1 MDQEFTHSEDE
12 EEVVDVADEAAP
24 FAEQESPVP
33 PPGPDEPEDED
44 GDEEEKEHG
53 TISSDLI
60 RGHINTIIL
69 RSLYDGD
76 KYGYAILEEI
86 ARKSHNQ
93 YQLKQ
98 PSLYSA
104 LKRLEKE
111 GYITSYWGG
120 TAGGGRRKYF
130 SLTDQGKEVAER
142 NLMEWEYSRAV
153 IDSLIS
159 DKDFDFSSPAPSP
172 VDMRVLRQSTSR
184 VPTGGNDEAADESE
198 VQEEL
203 AVSDTAEWDEPSQ
216 EPDETAEVPL
226 SPLPADAIA
235 DSMPDLMTDSEE
247 LPADETAE
255 PSSEETAP
263 EESAEYPADTAPADT
278 APEETLPD
286 ETPEPSEQPVSPA
299 YAAAEAGPAT
309 LSEPAPE
316 GNETDEMT
324 AAGEEAPAEATEA
337 TAPLPEDHPA
347 LLELQAKRA
356 AFEEEQRRARVEDA
370 ARLLPFLFAEGD
382 AGERRAAQPDEVG
395 EGADDQGDG
404 KDHAQARQ
412 GQPCGFLSST
422 IGPCSDLQ
430 RGVRHVSIDS
440 FRCILGFR
448 NMKLQQ
454 TGEDE
459 FYFQESQ
466 RSRQKD
472 EKQ

>member
-142 NLMEWEYSRAV
+142 NLMEWEYSRTV

-184 VPTGGNDEAADESE
+184 VPTGGNDEAADEGDAR
-198 VQEEL
+198 EEL

-216 EPDETAEVPL
+216 EPDETAEAPL

-247 LPADETAE
+247 LPAEETAA
-255 PSSEETAP
+255 PSSEETAS
-263 EESAEYPADTAPADT
+263 EEGAECPADI
-278 APEETLPD
+278 APEETLPG
-286 ETPEPSEQPVSPA
+286 ESTEPSEQPVSPA
-299 YAAAEAGPAT
+299 YAAAETGPAS

-316 GNETDEMT
+316 GNETDERP
-324 AAGEEAPAEATEA
+324 AP
-337 TAPLPEDHPA
+337 
-347 LLELQAKRA
+347 
-356 AFEEEQRRARVEDA
+356 
-370 ARLLPFLFAEGD
+370 G
-382 AGERRAAQPDEVG
+382 
-395 EGADDQGDG
+395 
-404 KDHAQARQ
+404 
-412 GQPCGFLSST
+412 
-422 IGPCSDLQ
+422 
-430 RGVRHVSIDS
+430 
-440 FRCILGFR
+440 
-448 NMKLQQ
+448 
-454 TGEDE
+454 
-459 FYFQESQ
+459 
-466 RSRQKD
+466 
-472 EKQ
+472 

>member
-142 NLMEWEYSRAV
+142 NLMEWEYSRTV

-184 VPTGGNDEAADESE
+184 VPTGGIDEAADEGDAR
-198 VQEEL
+198 EEL

-216 EPDETAEVPL
+216 EPDETAEAPL

-247 LPADETAE
+247 LPAEETAA
-255 PSSEETAP
+255 PSSEETAS
-263 EESAEYPADTAPADT
+263 EEGAECPADI
-278 APEETLPD
+278 APEETLPG
-286 ETPEPSEQPVSPA
+286 ESTEPSEQPVSPA

-309 LSEPAPE
+309 L
-316 GNETDEMT
+316 
-324 AAGEEAPAEATEA
+324 
-337 TAPLPEDHPA
+337 
-347 LLELQAKRA
+347 
-356 AFEEEQRRARVEDA
+356 
-370 ARLLPFLFAEGD
+370 
-382 AGERRAAQPDEVG
+382 
-395 EGADDQGDG
+395 
-404 KDHAQARQ
+404 
-412 GQPCGFLSST
+412 
-422 IGPCSDLQ
+422 
-430 RGVRHVSIDS
+430 
-440 FRCILGFR
+440 
-448 NMKLQQ
+448 
-454 TGEDE
+454 
-459 FYFQESQ
+459 
-466 RSRQKD
+466 
-472 EKQ
+472 